1 MTAEFRTEVIG
12 IRDAVAE
19 LKRTEPEIFKEFRRS
34 AKTALAP
41 IVDEAKQNVNKG
53 TAPLSGML
61 RVWGKKRGRPLVWST
76 AKAKSGIKVSIKP
89 SKTAFMSIVQ
99 KDPWGSIFDIA
110 GRSNSSNLSTQ
121 LDKYGRASRS
131 MWPAAIANQDV
142 VTRNLAELVETVAQE
157 TNKRLRY

>member
-61 RVWGKKRGRPLVWST
+61 RVWGKKKG
-76 AKAKSGIKVSIKP
+76 
-89 SKTAFMSIVQ
+89 TAFS
-99 KDPWGSIFDIA
+99 
-110 GRSNSSNLSTQ
+110 
-121 LDKYGRASRS
+121 
-131 MWPAAIANQDV
+131 
-142 VTRNLAELVETVAQE
+142 LVDC
-157 TNKRLRY
+157 

>member
-1 MTAEFRTEVIG
+1 MTAELKTEVIG
-12 IRDAVAE
+12 IRDAVNE

-53 TAPLSGML
+53 VAPLSGMS

-76 AKAKSGIKVSIKP
+76 AKAKAGIKVSIKP
-89 SKTAFMSIVQ
+89 SKTAFLSIVQ
-99 KDPWGSIFDIA
+99 KDPWGSIYDIA
-110 GRSNSSNLSTQ
+110 GRSNASDLSRQ
-121 LDKYGRASRS
+121 LDKYGRASRG
-131 MWPAAIANQDV
+131 MWPAALANQDV